1 VIIISVIVSSD
12 FRGNQGIDNFIEI
25 MQRRSCV
32 TINITEV
39 SLNSQ
44 TELRDHHHHHH
55 HHAHDF
61 FVIGF
66 WGRATSP
73 VTGRLKHPSQSADV
87 LFQGE
92 VLPARDKKALKG
104 LKGPFRGRCLRRLG
118 RCLRP
123 MDGVSMNCQG
133 AQGRASLRP
142 PAMLYHLM
150 AS

>member
-1 VIIISVIVSSD
+1 MIIISVIVSSD

-39 SLNSQ
+39 SLNSK

-66 WGRATSP
+66 WGRATST

-92 VLPARDKKALKG
+92 VLPARACS
-104 LKGPFRGRCLRRLG
+104 PCSPHGRR
-118 RCLRP
+118 
-123 MDGVSMNCQG
+123 
-133 AQGRASLRP
+133 
-142 PAMLYHLM
+142 HL
-150 AS
+150 